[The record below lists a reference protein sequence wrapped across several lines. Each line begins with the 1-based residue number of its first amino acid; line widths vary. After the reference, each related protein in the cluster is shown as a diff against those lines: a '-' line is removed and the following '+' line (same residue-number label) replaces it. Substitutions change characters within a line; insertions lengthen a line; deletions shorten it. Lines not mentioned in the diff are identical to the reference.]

1 MDWWLLKKLFWNR
14 KFKLQVIILYCYNFN
29 WYITVSYLS
38 GDRPFVCDFCNS
50 GFKTKA
56 RLRKHQKSHEDD
68 KITRRTVPCPICCKL
83 MKSTKQLIAHMET
96 HDEGSQN
103 PFPCSLCDKSYK
115 NFFSLN
121 FHLKSHGGVKD
132 YKCNLCDKAF
142 TNASHLRRH
151 MNSHTG
157 KQIMFIEVVLLY
169 IVMMNFLFPGKYL
182 FDLLFYI
189 EELDY
194 FLL

>member
-1 MDWWLLKKLFWNR
+1 MFN
-14 KFKLQVIILYCYNFN
+14 IIKPILDFYHENVFFFQFHHGFDDFA
-29 WYITVSYLS
+29 

-68 KITRRTVPCPICCKL
+68 KVTRRSVPCPICCKM
-83 MKSTKQLIAHMET
+83 MKSSKQLVAHMDT
-96 HDEGSQN
+96 HDEGPHN
-103 PFPCSLCDKSYK
+103 PFPCSFCNKTYK

-121 FHLKSHGGVKD
+121 FHMKSHGGFKD
-132 YKCNLCDKAF
+132 FKCNLCDKAF

-157 KQIMFIEVVLLY
+157 KRKLFIL
-169 IVMMNFLFPGKYL
+169 
-182 FDLLFYI
+182 
-189 EELDY
+189 Y
-194 FLL
+194 FLNH